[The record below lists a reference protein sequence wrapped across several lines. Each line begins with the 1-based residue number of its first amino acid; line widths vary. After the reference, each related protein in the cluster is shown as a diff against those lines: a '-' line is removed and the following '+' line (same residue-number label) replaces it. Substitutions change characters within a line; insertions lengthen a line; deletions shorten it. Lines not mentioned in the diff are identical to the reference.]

1 MNFSFRRLRR
11 IIIKEFK
18 QTLRDKKMLGFIFVA
33 PIFQLFLFGYAITS
47 DVTNIATAMCDYD
60 KTASSRA
67 LIQKFDSSKEFK
79 IVDYVANNH
88 QVEEALQSGHAKMV
102 LVIPKGFAVDVA
114 TGKQAQIAAF
124 IDGSDSQ
131 TARVIGGYTT
141 GVLREFSRA
150 KIELMLNK
158 AKQYAPRLPQ
168 INYQPRVWYN
178 PEMKSVR
185 FMVPGVLAMII
196 MMISMILTSMGIVK
210 EREIGTLEQ
219 LIVTPITPLE
229 LMLGKTLPYLVIAL
243 IDLCIILIVARIGFD
258 LPVRGSILIIVFS
271 AILFLMTTLGL
282 GIFISTIST
291 TQQEAMLT
299 AFFFIMP
306 FILLSGFI
314 FPIENMPTIFQNITL
329 FIPMRYFLE
338 IVRGVFLKGTG
349 FPELWPQMLTL
360 LTFGITI
367 ITASALRF
375 RKRLG

>member
-11 IIIKEFK
+11 LIIKEFT

-47 DVTNIATAMCDYD
+47 DVTNIATVICDYD
-60 KTASSRA
+60 KTALSRS
-67 LIQKFDSSKEFK
+67 LTQKFASSKEFK
-79 IVDYVANNH
+79 IVKNVVNNR
-88 QVEEALQSGHAKMV
+88 QSEEALQSGQVKLA
-102 LVIPKGFAVDVA
+102 LIIPKGFQNDIAA
-114 TGKQAQIAAF
+114 GKQTQIAAL

-141 GVLREFSRA
+141 GILREFSKA
-150 KIELMLNK
+150 KIDILMNK
-158 AKQYAPRLPQ
+158 VKEYAPRLPQ
-168 INYQPRVWYN
+168 LNYQPRVWYN

-196 MMISMILTSMGIVK
+196 MMITMILTSMGIVK

-229 LMLGKTLPYLVIAL
+229 LMLGKTLPYLIVAL
-243 IDLCIILIVARIGFD
+243 IDLTIILIVARLGFD
-258 LPVRGSILIIVFS
+258 LPVRGSIFIIVFS

-291 TQQEAMLT
+291 TQQEAMLS

-314 FPIENMPTIFQNITL
+314 FPIENMPIFFQHITQL
-329 FIPMRYFLE
+329 IPMRYFLE

-349 FPELWPQMLTL
+349 FVELWPQMLAL
-360 LTFGITI
+360 FTFGILI

-375 RKRLG
+375 KKRLG

>member
-11 IIIKEFK
+11 LIIKEFT
-18 QTLRDKKMLGFIFVA
+18 QTLRDKKMLAFIFVS
-33 PIFQLFLFGYAITS
+33 PIFKLFLFGYAITS
-47 DVTNIATAMCDYD
+47 DVTNIATAICDYD
-60 KTASSRA
+60 KSPSSRG
-67 LIQKFDSSKEFK
+67 LTQKFTSSKEFK
-79 IVDYVANNH
+79 IVDYVNNNH
-88 QVEEALQSGHAKMV
+88 EVEEALQAGHAKLV
-102 LVIPKGFAVDVA
+102 LVIPKGFEKDVA
-114 TGKQAQIAAF
+114 MGRQAQIAAF

-131 TARVIGGYTT
+131 TARVVGGYTA
-141 GVLREFSRA
+141 GVLREYSKA
-150 KIELMLNK
+150 KIELLMNK
-158 AKQYAPRLPQ
+158 VKQYAPRLPQ
-168 INYQPRVWYN
+168 INYQPRIWYN

-196 MMISMILTSMGIVK
+196 MMITIILTSMGIVK

-229 LMLGKTLPYLVIAL
+229 LMLGKTLPYLIIAL
-243 IDLCIILIVARIGFD
+243 IDLSIILLVARIGFD
-258 LPVRGSILIIVFS
+258 LPVRGSILIIFFS

-306 FILLSGFI
+306 FILLSGFM
-314 FPIENMPTIFQNITL
+314 FPIENMPVIFQHITF

-349 FPELWPQMLTL
+349 FAELWQQMAAL
-360 LTFGITI
+360 LAFGLMI

-375 RKRLG
+375 KKRLS